1 MRHGINMQI
10 VFRLASGP
18 EISPKFERT
27 SAERRRH
34 PFQSSA
40 AGRGAYY
47 PPRWPLLIPA
57 AQKRLD
63 PSPPYRHA

>member
-34 PFQSSA
+34 PFQSLA

-47 PPRWPLLIPA
+47 PPCWPLFIPA

-63 PSPPYRHA
+63 PSPPIRHA